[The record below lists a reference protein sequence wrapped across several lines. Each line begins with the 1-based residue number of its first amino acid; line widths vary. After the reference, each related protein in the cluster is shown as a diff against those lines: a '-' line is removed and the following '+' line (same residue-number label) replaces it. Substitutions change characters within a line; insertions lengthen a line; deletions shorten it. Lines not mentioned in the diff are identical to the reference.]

1 MSTPSGIERAA
12 ADLAA
17 ALAKSLNEATAAV
30 RSTRLPDAGI
40 RSTEF
45 QEMLAEACGAV
56 KDVGSA
62 ADSAQ
67 NDLAWE
73 RADAIMAFIELAR
86 HHSLPRKL
94 LPRGDQP
101 GEDFE
106 VGEEVI
112 VIGGVRGTVVAPSNT
127 VRVNVGGHEVLYPRS
142 YVKKAVV

>member
-1 MSTPSGIERAA
+1 VSTPSGIERAA

-45 QEMLAEACGAV
+45 HEMLVEACGAV
-56 KDVGSA
+56 RDPDSA

-73 RADAIMAFIELAR
+73 RADAIVTFIELAR
-86 HHSLPRKL
+86 DHSLPRKL

-112 VIGGVRGTVVAPSNT
+112 VIGGVRGA
-127 VRVNVGGHEVLYPRS
+127 
-142 YVKKAVV
+142 